1 MSCIVENSMIKTIR
15 NIGFFFLPLIAMCS
29 YTVAQETVKTFD
41 ISDFS
46 EIELNASLD
55 LHIQIADHFSVEA
68 IGDEGRVQTVVLD
81 RHGDEL
87 SISTKN
93 GGFGWFRRNRGG
105 PLSVH
110 ITMPELEE
118 ITLNG
123 SGDAEV
129 IGLDNDEITLNI
141 HGSGDLY
148 VTGRSE
154 DVEIEIHGSG
164 DLEMDE
170 VSGENVDI
178 EVHGSGNV
186 EFSDGTCDVLTIE
199 IEGSGDVDAR
209 DLICRSAEVEV
220 EGSGNTRIH
229 VTERVVFDGEGS
241 GRLDVFGKPKEVID
255 EAAKRDSKIRI
266 R

>member
-1 MSCIVENSMIKTIR
+1 VSSVVEIFMIKSIR
-15 NIGFFFLPLIAMCS
+15 NIGLFFLSILAMCS
-29 YTVAQETVKTFD
+29 ITIAQETVKKFD
-41 ISDFS
+41 ISNFS
-46 EIELNASLD
+46 EVELNASLD

-68 IGDEGRVQTVVLD
+68 IGDEGRVETVVLD
-81 RHGDEL
+81 RRGDEL
-87 SISTKN
+87 SISTRN
-93 GGFGWFRRNRGG
+93 GRFGWFGRKSSGA
-105 PLSVH
+105 LSVN

-129 IGLDNDEITLNI
+129 IGLDSREITLNL

-148 VTGRSE
+148 VTGHSD

-170 VSGENVDI
+170 VTGENVDI
-178 EVHGSGNV
+178 EIHGSGNV
-186 EFSDGTCDVLTIE
+186 DFSGGTCNDLTIE

-209 DLICRSAEVEV
+209 NLICHSAKIDV

-229 VTERVVFDGEGS
+229 VTDRVVFDGEGS
-241 GRLDVFGKPKEVID
+241 GRLDVFGNPGEVVD
-255 EAAKRDSKIRI
+255 EAAKRNSKIRI